1 MSEPEHIVSALE
13 AKQISLY
20 KLEVDIVY
28 NGINQLLFILEKEMD
43 PQEKYLLVGNMAAA
57 MKKNVDQMY
66 EKMEPI
72 IKIYISAVNQET
84 AESGE

>member
-1 MSEPEHIVSALE
+1 MSNFPGLE
-13 AKQISLY
+13 GKQISLY

-72 IKIYISAVNQET
+72 IKMYNAAVEQEA